1 MAEKMTEREIT
12 ERKLIARAYK
22 QGRKDFA
29 KEVITRLE
37 EDYHS
42 CIGEYNDG
50 IDDAIRVIEEMA
62 GDSDGRD

>member
-1 MAEKMTEREIT
+1 MATKMTEREIT

-37 EDYHS
+37 EDYP
-42 CIGEYNDG
+42 CTGEYNDG

-62 GDSDGRD
+62 GDSDGRE